1 MDGRTRVLLYH
12 RLARDD
18 SMAME
23 CQNHY
28 LRSWAAENGCTVI
41 DEIAEVGSGL
51 RLDRPG
57 LSAVIQAVREKRMAA
72 LVVRKLDRLPRNPLE
87 AYGLMEMLKAQGI
100 DFICTDEIFV
110 PDLFV
115 TRF

>member
-23 CQNHY
+23 CQKNY
-28 LRSWAAENGCTVI
+28 LRSWAAENSCIVI

-51 RLDRPG
+51 
-57 LSAVIQAVREKRMAA
+57 
-72 LVVRKLDRLPRNPLE
+72 
-87 AYGLMEMLKAQGI
+87 
-100 DFICTDEIFV
+100 
-110 PDLFV
+110 
-115 TRF
+115 